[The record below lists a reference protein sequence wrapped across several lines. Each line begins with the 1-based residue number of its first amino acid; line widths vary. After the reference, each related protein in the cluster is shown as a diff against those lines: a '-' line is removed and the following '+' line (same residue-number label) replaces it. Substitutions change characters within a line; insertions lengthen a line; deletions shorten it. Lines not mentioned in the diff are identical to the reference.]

1 MTNET
6 IAVYLKEH
14 PEDTS
19 AQEELYK
26 NTRKYTSLFI
36 DRNFA
41 GRDKEE
47 LMQESY
53 FAMMDATK
61 DYDPQKG
68 KFLTH
73 YTWKLKAHLQRYI
86 IYNME
91 TVRRSSYTDECI
103 KKYNRIY
110 AERIK
115 AGQDT
120 KTTTMTKLMGVSV
133 EVIDN
138 IRKTSVL
145 VNSTSTDI
153 KLKSMD
159 EDITLLETLPSKQ
172 NVENEVIEQI
182 AEQEL
187 KRDLWEF
194 VDELKE
200 IQSKVLHGH
209 FEDGLTFKELAD
221 RYNVKYDKLILQKNE
236 ALKKLRQNKKLYSKL
251 QPYIEDIRSVAL
263 QGNGIGRFSRTWT
276 SSTEYVAIKRVE
288 SVNVR
293 EQILAEIEELKQ
305 YQSVL
310 KRY

>member
-14 PEDTS
+14 PSDTN
-19 AQEELYK
+19 AQEQLF
-26 NTRKYTSLFI
+26 NNINKYTAMYI
-36 DRNFA
+36 DKNFA

-47 LMQESY
+47 LTQESY

-91 TVRRSSYTDECI
+91 TVRRSSHADENM
-103 KKYNRIY
+103 KKYSRIY

-120 KTTTMTKLMGVSV
+120 KSTTMARVMNVSV
-133 EVIDN
+133 EVVKN
-138 IRKTSVL
+138 IKKTSVW
-145 VNSTSTDI
+145 VNSVSADMGIKST
-153 KLKSMD
+153 D
-159 EDITLLETLPSKQ
+159 EDITLLEILPSKQ

-182 AEQEL
+182 ARQEL

-194 VDELKE
+194 VDELQE
-200 IQSKVLHGH
+200 IQSKVLHGY
-209 FEDGLTFKELAD
+209 FEDGLTFKELSD
-221 RYNVKYDKLILQKNE
+221 KYNVKYNKIIQKKNE
-236 ALKKLRQNKKLYSKL
+236 ALQRLEQNQRLYNKL
-251 QPYIEDIRSVAL
+251 QPYIQEIRSAAL
-263 QGNGIGRFSRTWT
+263 RGNGVDRFRRTGT
-276 SSTEYVAIKRVE
+276 SSTEYTAMKRVE
-288 SVNVR
+288 SLNVR
-293 EQILAEIEELKQ
+293 EQILTEIEELKQ

-310 KRY
+310 KTY